1 MFSKLKILKLKNKKG
16 KLSSKSLMFTGGFEK
31 MSRSEAKSLAEENG
45 GKVLGNIS
53 KKLDILVVGNVKP
66 TKKKVEKAKEL
77 KIKIFTEKEWYDFLN
92 I

>member
-1 MFSKLKILKLKNKKG
+1 
-16 KLSSKSLMFTGGFEK
+16 MFTGGFEK
-31 MSRSEAKSLAEENG
+31 MSRSEAKSLAEEHG

-66 TKKKVEKAKEL
+66 TKKKIEKAKGL
-77 KIKIFTEKEWYDFLN
+77 KIKIVSEEEWYDFLN